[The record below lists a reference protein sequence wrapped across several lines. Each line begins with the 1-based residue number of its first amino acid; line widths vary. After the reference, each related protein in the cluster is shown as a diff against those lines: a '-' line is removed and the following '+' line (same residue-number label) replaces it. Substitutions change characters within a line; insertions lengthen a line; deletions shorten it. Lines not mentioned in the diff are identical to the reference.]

1 MQCATDHPV
10 NPAAVAS
17 ALAWWRDAGFDTLI
31 EEAPQP
37 WLGRKT
43 VARSA
48 EPARPVRADARAEAA
63 PAVLPGSLTA
73 LVAHLVSAPDL
84 VEAGPLPGRIAASG
98 AAGSA
103 ITILI
108 DMPEADD
115 SANGML
121 LSGESRILFER
132 MLAAIGLTRETC
144 YIAALCPGRAP
155 GGILPEE
162 SLSRYAALARQHV
175 ALSGAKRV
183 WGMGQAANRAL
194 IGADARAGTAGLHKI
209 NHEGAMMEAVASFSP
224 RFLLGQPKRKAQA
237 WADMQALIK
246 GIGV

>member
-1 MQCATDHPV
+1 MA
-10 NPAAVAS
+10 AS

-31 EEAPQP
+31 EEMPQP
-37 WLGRKT
+37 WLGRMAAARLPET
-43 VARSA
+43 PASTRQHVPVA
-48 EPARPVRADARAEAA
+48 EKPAALPETLDA
-63 PAVLPGSLTA
+63 LI
-73 LVAHLVSAPDL
+73 AHLLTSTDL
-84 VEAGPLPGRIAASG
+84 DEAGPVSGRIAASG

-108 DMPEADD
+108 DMPEAQDA
-115 SANGML
+115 ANGML
-121 LSGESRILFER
+121 LSGESGILFER
-132 MLAAIGLTRETC
+132 MLAAIGMTRDSV

-155 GGILPEE
+155 GGILPES
-162 SLSRYAALARQHV
+162 SLPRYAALARQHV

-209 NHEGAMMEAVASFSP
+209 NHEGVMMEAVASFSP